1 MTNDEMKPGRFLRWQ
16 QARRTAA
23 RIAAHLAS
31 GGKVVVGTHTR
42 ATLYSGR
49 HAELFRATRFGL
61 YVRSGKRWECIDYC
75 AIRLIPNRRP
85 KPDRPVED
93 EEP

>member
-1 MTNDEMKPGRFLRWQ
+1 MGAVPDEATGGNDR
-16 QARRTAA
+16 AA
-23 RIAAHLAS
+23 AS
-31 GGKVVVGTHTR
+31 GP
-42 ATLYSGR
+42 SGR